1 MAGMQEATALN
12 GIQKTPSQVV
22 NRLSQGFQRAVRLH
36 CTGLACI
43 GALTTAAAG
52 GWSGWPLVAAPL
64 LLATG
69 AVLDHRRLA
78 GEHRR
83 AASTAAFVCGTE
95 ALGLQLVP
103 VWGGHI
109 ESSRQQME
117 AAIAEL
123 SQRFGGIVDRLDQA
137 MKASELANGTGD
149 DASANGLVAVFAR
162 SSAEL
167 GAVLDSLR
175 AAMTSNTAL
184 HEEVQSLGQF
194 VAELQHMA
202 AEVANIAAQ
211 TNLLAI
217 NAAIEAAHA
226 GETGR
231 GFSVLAQEVRKLSA
245 MSGETGRRMT
255 ERVTLVAEAIANA
268 RRSAEASAS
277 REAASVSA
285 CEQSIT
291 NVLSGFQGVTGA
303 LVESADVLKR
313 ESVGIQSEICEALV
327 QLQFQDRV
335 SQVMSHV
342 RQNMDQLPGEL
353 SAGRLAFERD
363 GELRPVDAAALLAAL
378 EKTYAMAE
386 EHDRHGGKAASAPAP
401 QEITFF

>member
-1 MAGMQEATALN
+1 MTSLPCTALALAGGATTALAGAQALPLLTAAGLVVAGLTLDRRTHRREQRQAEATA
-12 GIQKTPSQVV
+12 S
-22 NRLSQGFQRAVRLH
+22 F
-36 CTGLACI
+36 
-43 GALTTAAAG
+43 
-52 GWSGWPLVAAPL
+52 
-64 LLATG
+64 
-69 AVLDHRRLA
+69 VL
-78 GEHRR
+78 
-83 AASTAAFVCGTE
+83 GTE
-95 ALGLQLVP
+95 ALGRDLVP

-117 AAIAEL
+117 SAIGEL
-123 SQRFGGIVDRLDQA
+123 SQRFGGIVERLDQA
-137 MKASELANGTGD
+137 MKASDLATGTGD
-149 DASANGLVAVFAR
+149 DASNAGLVAVFER
-162 SSAEL
+162 SSREL
-167 GAVLDSLR
+167 NTVLESLR
-175 AAMTSNTAL
+175 AAMTSNSAL
-184 HEEVQSLGQF
+184 HEEVQSLGRF
-194 VAELQHMA
+194 VAELQQMA

-255 ERVTLVAEAIANA
+255 ERVNLVGEAIATA
-268 RRSAEASAS
+268 RRSAEASAV
-277 REAASVSA
+277 REAESVGA
-285 CEQSIT
+285 CEQSISS
-291 NVLSGFQGVTGA
+291 VLSGFQGVTGA

-342 RQNMDQLPGEL
+342 RQNMDQLPVEL
-353 SAGRLAFERD
+353 SAGREAFERN
-363 GELRPVDAAALLAAL
+363 GELRPVDAHALLIAL
-378 EKTYAMAE
+378 QKTYAMAE

>member
-1 MAGMQEATALN
+1 MLEPHTPISIQNTPNQAVSRRNGWLLTAKSL
-12 GIQKTPSQVV
+12 P
-22 NRLSQGFQRAVRLH
+22 
-36 CTGLACI
+36 CTGIALAA
-43 GALTTAAAG
+43 GANTAWAGGSLWTLLVAAALAAAG
-52 GWSGWPLVAAPL
+52 
-64 LLATG
+64 LA
-69 AVLDHRRLA
+69 LDRRRHRR
-78 GEHRR
+78 ERQQ
-83 AASTAAFVCGTE
+83 AAAMGSFVLGTD
-95 ALGLQLVP
+95 ALGRDLVP

-117 AAIAEL
+117 TAIGEL

-137 MKASELANGTGD
+137 MKASSLAAGTGD
-149 DASANGLVAVFAR
+149 QASDAGLVAVFER
-162 SSAEL
+162 SSREL
-167 GAVLDSLR
+167 NAVLDSLR
-175 AAMTSNTAL
+175 AAMTSNSAL
-184 HEEVQSLGQF
+184 HEEVQSLGRF
-194 VAELQHMA
+194 VAELQQMA

-255 ERVTLVAEAIANA
+255 ERVNLVGEAIATA
-268 RRSAEASAS
+268 RHSAEASAA
-277 REAASVSA
+277 REAESVSA
-285 CEQSIT
+285 CEQSISS
-291 NVLSGFQGVTGA
+291 VLTGFQEVTGA

-342 RQNMDQLPGEL
+342 RQNMDQLPAEL
-353 SAGRLAFERD
+353 SAGREAFERN
-363 GELRPVDAAALLAAL
+363 GELRPVDAHALLTAL
-378 EKTYAMAE
+378 QQTYAMAD
-386 EHDRHGGKAASAPAP
+386 EHDRHGGKASSAPAP